1 MSAYTDTTLINCN
14 RSASVEAR
22 TDNNSNPAIFTNPLQ
37 QSVNLNVGDKIS
49 LERAFISEI
58 GAGNPQTIE
67 FKGNVKGVN
76 KVGKHTLIVPDD
88 FNYKQETTY
97 TPEYRLGYYKSIRA
111 SQITNEEV
119 ELRDNL
125 APLIFGYYITCNEYP
140 NYIQQPRRY
149 CGGSDTRGSLTHYL
163 RASKYTLFDGP
174 NAGGAY
180 HTVDENCILE
190 ADWVKRQLLNAAN
203 QSIDGYKQKVDNTRY
218 TLFVKNFVAYTTS
231 VINYD
236 SQFPRRSRNGIISE
250 ATYYRVRDRIDIEV
264 NKGFNTP
271 SAIAKQ
277 ITEQLNKTKKVSNF
291 SMKDTTGFIRPIT
304 KTIENETYKPINCQ
318 NSFYTNS
325 QSWNAYKTFDL
336 LGYPTQLAVDYISTF
351 AYIAVKRPEIWE
363 AGRIAA
369 ELVPTTPIIRD
380 INDIILVPQFEGA
393 DEGFQVYNEDITIGA
408 DVNQNT
414 FGEKIIINVE
424 FNEFNLRQIRE
435 LFDAEALYP
444 ELWTSLPNT
453 VCYSK
458 TRTDGSILTE
468 DNTRFFHMNKH
479 TNDGNIAIHND
490 AFGDDAFVER
500 TYPNNSIN
508 MASLPIFIKWE
519 NDTRDTYID
528 PRSYTSYNVDG
539 LVYGFAMPYKV
550 LTGEDQDTLYLIQ
563 LSPDLAGGIPREFFT
578 EIGNTKL
585 KRNRRIGFDQHATA
599 YSTAVIT
606 PHSGYTFNDIGTALN
621 DGIGPIQRPEGTT
634 LMRSRG
640 NDSANDISPY
650 QTQTYIGAN
659 NPALSYNAVNNRFE
673 FSRLHTA
680 NNIGNKLM
688 AGCQLGNINNE
699 RLIPPNLNLAP
710 PPINADAADTCYKI
724 TPRPPQFGYS
734 PTFLPYNRS
743 NQAYRQGL
751 YPLGAAA
758 LATAT
763 SQPNTQLI
771 EGQNINIEPFNIF
784 DSHGG
789 IYIDNLGV
797 TEDNWEDN
805 LWDILGFNYDS
816 INAVPTK
823 DNVLT
828 QRITPTNENSLYRPT
843 TNGEIVATDG
853 KALVTNRYGAN
864 MYYTGLPYPIN
875 IVNWIPTNN
884 SGWNLD
890 PVDTPTGQALTTIP
904 EVVVRTQSTT
914 ITATNLQKSVL
925 KPYYTIRSS
934 ILEGASTIGGNPTG
948 ANLPII
954 SVIDKYSAQG
964 DYFFGNPSD
973 IQFTI
978 TRDTTLADITTSIHD
993 PDGEFANVDRTS
1005 AVIYKIE
1012 KLKDAPINIIQELLK
1027 QSNKNKK

>member
-22 TDNNSNPAIFTNPLQ
+22 TNNNTNPAIFTNPLQ
-37 QSVNLNVGDKIS
+37 QSVQLNVGDKIS

-67 FKGNVKGVN
+67 FKGDVKGVN
-76 KVGKHTLIVPDD
+76 KVGRHTLIVEGD
-88 FNYKQETTY
+88 FYTKQLTGY
-97 TPEYRLGYYKSIRA
+97 NPEYRLGYYRSIR
-111 SQITNEEV
+111 SSEIESEEV

-149 CGGSDTRGSLTHYL
+149 CGGQDTRGVLGTYL
-163 RASKYTLFDGP
+163 RAEKYFTTDGP
-174 NAGGAY
+174 NVGGAY
-180 HTVDENCILE
+180 QSVDENCILE
-190 ADWVKRQLLNAAN
+190 ADWTKRKLLNSAN
-203 QSIDGYKQKVDNTRY
+203 ASIDGYKQKVDNTRY

-231 VINYD
+231 VVNY
-236 SQFPRRSRNGIISE
+236 SLQFPTRSHNGIFSE
-250 ATYYRVRDRIDIEV
+250 ATYHRVRDRIDIEV

-318 NSFYTNS
+318 NSFYTNFAT
-325 QSWNAYKTFDL
+325 WDAYKDTDL
-336 LGYPTQLAVDYISTF
+336 IYTLPSQLAVDYISTF

-363 AGRIAA
+363 TGRIAA
-369 ELVPTTPIIRD
+369 ELVYSTPIIRD

-408 DVNQNT
+408 DVTENT
-414 FGEKIIINVE
+414 FDEKIIINVE
-424 FNEFNLRQIRE
+424 FNQYNLNLIRE
-435 LFDAEALYP
+435 LFDAEILYP

-453 VCYSK
+453 VCYSE
-458 TRTDGSILTE
+458 TRTKNAILTE
-468 DNTRFFHMNKH
+468 ENTRFFHMNKH
-479 TNDGNIAIHND
+479 TNDTNTAIHND

-500 TYPNNSIN
+500 AAPNNIN

-519 NDTRDTYID
+519 NDTRDTYIE
-528 PRSYTSYNVDG
+528 PSSYTSYTVDG

-550 LTGEDQDTLYLIQ
+550 FTGEDQDTLYLIQ

-578 EIGNTKL
+578 ETTNTKI

-606 PHSGYTFNDIGTALN
+606 PHSGYTFNDMGTQI
-621 DGIGPIQRPEGTT
+621 DGGVGLIQRPDGTT
-634 LMRSRG
+634 LMPSIG
-640 NDSANDISPY
+640 SDYANDISPY

-688 AGCQLGNINNE
+688 SGCQLGNINNE
-699 RLIPPNLNLAP
+699 TLIPPNLKLAP

-734 PTFLPYNRS
+734 PTFLPYNRY

-751 YPLGAAA
+751 FPLGPEA
-758 LATAT
+758 LDASTDQA
-763 SQPNTQLI
+763 NTQLI
-771 EGQNINIEPFNIF
+771 EAQNLNIEPFNIF

-789 IYIDNLGV
+789 IYIDNLGIP
-797 TEDNWEDN
+797 EGNWEDS

-816 INAVPTK
+816 LNAVATK

-875 IVNWIPTNN
+875 IVAWIPTFN
-884 SGWNLD
+884 GVWNLG
-890 PVDTPTGQALTTIP
+890 PVDTPTGQALSTIP
-904 EVVVRTQSTT
+904 EVVIRTQSTT
-914 ITATNLQKSVL
+914 ITATDLQKSVL

-934 ILEGASTIGGNPTG
+934 ILEGASAIGGNPTG
-948 ANLPII
+948 SQMAII

-978 TRDTTLADITTSIHD
+978 TKNCSIADITTSIHD

-1027 QSNKNKK
+1027 QNKK